1 MESPAV
7 GAGGPGKPEGDTVH
21 SEAPP
26 SPSVFVPAPAGGC
39 LGLTSCRNAAIFL
52 GSLWCPSPS
61 LQTERPGLGGAGG
74 VRWEPGAH
82 HSQHTQPGAAC
93 PPLMNRQSRPPG
105 GRGQALPLVN
115 LRGHSQPESQSSQAP
130 MAGSPRGPGLGS
142 RLLLRPGI
150 CHRGARHKEPTQD
163 PRNRLA
169 AELMRCLLGSGLVPP
184 WVGKGLPAHQGWTA
198 EPLPAAPLEVQTL
211 GLEVSL
217 AGAGG

>member
-61 LQTERPGLGGAGG
+61 LQTERPGLGGA
-74 VRWEPGAH
+74 RWEPGAH
-82 HSQHTQPGAAC
+82 RSQHTQPGAAC

-105 GRGQALPLVN
+105 GRGQAAPAGGEEEEPSLLTSLHFLGLCSPQALPAPDRRAGGRGPACQDHPAPSL
-115 LRGHSQPESQSSQAP
+115 LRLRPPLPQ
-130 MAGSPRGPGLGS
+130 AGSGHEILLKTFPLQNNPS
-142 RLLLRPGI
+142 KYVFENRLLIRTG
-150 CHRGARHKEPTQD
+150 R
-163 PRNRLA
+163 
-169 AELMRCLLGSGLVPP
+169 S
-184 WVGKGLPAHQGWTA
+184 
-198 EPLPAAPLEVQTL
+198 
-211 GLEVSL
+211 
-217 AGAGG
+217 

>member
-1 MESPAV
+1 MESLAV

>member
-1 MESPAV
+1 MESLAV

-61 LQTERPGLGGAGG
+61 LQTERPGLGGA
-74 VRWEPGAH
+74 RWEPGAH
-82 HSQHTQPGAAC
+82 RSQHTQPGAAC

-115 LRGHSQPESQSSQAP
+115 LRGH
-130 MAGSPRGPGLGS
+130 
-142 RLLLRPGI
+142 
-150 CHRGARHKEPTQD
+150 
-163 PRNRLA
+163 
-169 AELMRCLLGSGLVPP
+169 
-184 WVGKGLPAHQGWTA
+184 
-198 EPLPAAPLEVQTL
+198 
-211 GLEVSL
+211 
-217 AGAGG
+217 

>member
-1 MESPAV
+1 MIY
-7 GAGGPGKPEGDTVH
+7 GKPNT
-21 SEAPP
+21 
-26 SPSVFVPAPAGGC
+26 
-39 LGLTSCRNAAIFL
+39 
-52 GSLWCPSPS
+52 PSPS
-61 LQTERPGLGGAGG
+61 LQTERPGLGGA
-74 VRWEPGAH
+74 RWEPGAH
-82 HSQHTQPGAAC
+82 RSQHTQPGAAC

-169 AELMRCLLGSGLVPP
+169 AENLIHIILLLQNEEESAGSNQATRAGTCRMGYIHHSWVHAGLNWKVLPFCRSLLNCILMS
-184 WVGKGLPAHQGWTA
+184 
-198 EPLPAAPLEVQTL
+198 
-211 GLEVSL
+211 
-217 AGAGG
+217 